1 MDISIE
7 LVSVLTNRELLIV
20 IDGNV
25 DLLSADRFV
34 VRVVELA
41 HIWMSES
48 LISGQSL
55 MRVEM

>member
-25 DLLSADRFV
+25 DLLSADRFIIGI
-34 VRVVELA
+34 VELA
-41 HIWMSES
+41 HIWMSEG

-55 MRVEM
+55 VRVEM